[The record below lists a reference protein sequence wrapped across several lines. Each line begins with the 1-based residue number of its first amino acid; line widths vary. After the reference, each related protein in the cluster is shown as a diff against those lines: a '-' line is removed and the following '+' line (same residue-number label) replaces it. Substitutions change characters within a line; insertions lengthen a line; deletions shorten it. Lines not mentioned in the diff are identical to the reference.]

1 MRWTTAISVTTPHR
15 TPYSLFKS
23 FEYLH
28 WCTQNTLKK
37 ELFFL
42 LDSQFFQIHLYIP
55 DHHEKTVYLKKK
67 KGKTVYRQPSICIC
81 SPVFVCFKQLVVW
94 WVFWT
99 CDRQS
104 VVDMLPQPRPVSHW
118 TFSLIKMKFLFSSSQ
133 FLMDWFYWSTGRRE
147 TRYRKKVKVGR
158 AVQEGAVV
166 TSIVFSL
173 LISFISAIF

>member
-1 MRWTTAISVTTPHR
+1 MYTKYTQKRAFF
-15 TPYSLFKS
+15 SLRFSILSNPFVHSRPSRKNCI
-23 FEYLH
+23 F
-28 WCTQNTLKK
+28 
-37 ELFFL
+37 
-42 LDSQFFQIHLYIP
+42 
-55 DHHEKTVYLKKK
+55 KKK
-67 KGKTVYRQPSICIC
+67 KRKNCLQTAEHLYLFSCVFLLL
-81 SPVFVCFKQLVVW
+81 FVCFKQLVVW